1 MGSLLSSCSRMV
13 TVGSFDMVGVP
24 PALLWEVVS
33 DIEAFP
39 SFVPDILAVQT
50 LRGETSSAAGAVGAS
65 WNERRIYYGKEILM
79 RKTITSLNLDPEHAT
94 YIVKVVVQAEGISY
108 SSPDAVETCTF
119 TIAPLQTEDGK
130 GEKPQ
135 SCTFSWTMAYISAG
149 LWGTCVV
156 LLFKSCLLRSLNRY
170 IDNEMQYYYKEAIRR
185 TKQQE
190 TKEEKSS
197 SAETN
202 SSLELGG

>member
-13 TVGSFDMVGVP
+13 TVGSFDMAGVP

-33 DIEAFP
+33 DIEAYP
-39 SFVPDILAVQT
+39 SIVPDILAVQT
-50 LRGETSSAAGAVGAS
+50 LRGEASSAGTVGAS

-119 TIAPLQTEDGK
+119 TLAPLQTEDGK

-149 LWGTCVV
+149 LRSTLMV
-156 LLFKSCLLRSLNRY
+156 LLFKSCVLRSLNRY
-170 IDNEMQYYYKEAIRR
+170 VDEEMQYYYKEAIRR
-185 TKQQE
+185 TEQQ
-190 TKEEKSS
+190 KENVEKSS
-197 SAETN
+197 SETN
-202 SSLELGG
+202 SSL